1 MTPTGIVT
9 TSFTKAKSV
18 HIKVTPNQAH
28 KIDFT
33 YIEKKV
39 SHQSHHQTINRK
51 KDAEIHLTLTG
62 IDNFSF
68 NVSFFFINTE
78 FLKHI
83 KYTKISK
90 KSKKPDIFSGFLVYI
105 IIS

>member
-28 KIDFT
+28 RIDFT
-33 YIEKKV
+33 YTEKKV
-39 SHQSHHQTINRK
+39 SHQSPHQTMNRK

-62 IDNFSF
+62 IENFSS
-68 NVSFFFINTE
+68 NVSFFFMYTE
-78 FLKHI
+78 FIKHT